1 MEEISKTGKEVV
13 DVIDEVENDLIN
25 EVTPVDNEE
34 VNISEDSDLIEDS
47 DDDHMDADASDDC
60 MEMIDMNTNLVSVPE
75 DEERCP
81 TSSFLGECQH
91 PSQNSTVRSGEDLIP
106 TGDDSY
112 GTPPTIIYTLICGIK
127 C

>member
-1 MEEISKTGKEVV
+1 MAVMEDISKTGKEVV
-13 DVIDEVENDLIN
+13 DVVDEVENNLIK
-25 EVTPVDNEE
+25 DNEE
-34 VNISEDSDLIEDS
+34 VNLSKGSDLIEDS

-60 MEMIDMNTNLVSVPE
+60 MEMIDMNSNLVSVPE

-106 TGDDSY
+106 TGKDSY
-112 GTPPTIIYTLICGIK
+112 GTPPTII
-127 C
+127 